1 MASVENKKA
10 QVIEK
15 DLWVINILQAVF
27 TMPIKERLIFKG
39 GTSLSKAW
47 NLIDRFLEDI
57 DLAIDTNVLGVPD
70 GDITKKQLKKLRKA
84 SSLYVS
90 DVFAPM
96 LEARLKELGT

>member
-15 DLWVINILQAVF
+15 DLWVTNILQAVF
-27 TMPIKERLIFKG
+27 TMPIKEHIIFKG

-96 LEARLKELGT
+96 LEARLKELGA